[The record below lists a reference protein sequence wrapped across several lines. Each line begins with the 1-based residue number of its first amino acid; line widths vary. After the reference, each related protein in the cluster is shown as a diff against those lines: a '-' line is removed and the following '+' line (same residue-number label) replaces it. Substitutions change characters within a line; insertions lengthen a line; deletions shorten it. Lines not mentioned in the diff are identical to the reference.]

1 MSTSVKSLALVL
13 VGGADGRALPFFA
26 ALVTTGFMEV
36 AGALASDWSRI
47 VEYVGW
53 SLPLLDISYAFGA
66 FSTCEFPAL
75 STLLDA
81 KRLYVNYEQ
90 NN

>member
-1 MSTSVKSLALVL
+1 MCIRDSGKALL
-13 VGGADGRALPFFA
+13 FLA

-36 AGALASDWSRI
+36 AGALASDWSCI

-75 STLLDA
+75 LTLLDA
-81 KRLYVNYEQ
+81 KRLYRNYEED
-90 NN
+90 N

>member
-1 MSTSVKSLALVL
+1 MKSLALVL
-13 VGGADGRALPFFA
+13 GGGADGKALLFFA
-26 ALVTTGFMEV
+26 ALVTAGFMEV

-53 SLPLLDISYAFGA
+53 SLLLLDISYAFGA

-75 STLLDA
+75 LTLLDD
-81 KRLYVNYEQ
+81 KRLYINYEE